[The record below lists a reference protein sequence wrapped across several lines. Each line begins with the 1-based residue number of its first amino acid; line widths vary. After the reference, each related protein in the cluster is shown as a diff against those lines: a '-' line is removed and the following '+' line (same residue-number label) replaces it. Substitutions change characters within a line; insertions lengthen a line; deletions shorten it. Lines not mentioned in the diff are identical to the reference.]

1 MAPHTGVRSLFLMLH
16 EVIVLA
22 VMNKKVDMPFLVL
35 EHVASHLS
43 GTL

>member
-1 MAPHTGVRSLFLMLH
+1 MTPHAGVTSLSVVRY
-16 EVIVLA
+16 EIIVMA

-43 GTL
+43 EAL